1 MRETLE
7 EVGEFGL
14 IERIDATLKREGTA
28 PAVTLGIGD
37 DAASFRPRAGFE
49 VLITCD
55 CLVEGRHYL
64 PEHIKP
70 KDLGRR
76 AMAVNISDIGAMGG
90 VPTHALVSL
99 GLKSSTRV
107 ADVLDLYRGFV
118 AELNPLD
125 ADIIGGNITKTEHA
139 NFIDIT
145 LLGEAE
151 KATLVRRSTAHPGD
165 VILVTGYPGQS
176 AAGLGLLLHPDPSA
190 AESAATL
197 VHIYNVPIHRAR
209 EGRAVAL
216 AGCAT
221 AMIDTSDG
229 FLGDLGH
236 LCADSGVGAE
246 LFSAQ
251 LPLSR
256 DLVAAAQVLQKD
268 PLDLLLGDSDDYEL
282 LITCAPDRVND
293 VRRAIRGVGPLP
305 VTEVGRITED
315 HGTVHLIL
323 PDGVRRRLNPSGW
336 DHFSR

>member
-107 ADVLDLYRGFV
+107 VDVLDLYRGFV

-176 AAGLGLLLHPDPSA
+176 AAGLGLLLHPDPGA

-246 LFSAQ
+246 LFGAQ

-256 DLVAAAQVLQKD
+256 DLVVAARVLGKD

-282 LITCAPDRVND
+282 LITCAPDRVKD

-315 HGTVHLIL
+315 HGTVHLIS